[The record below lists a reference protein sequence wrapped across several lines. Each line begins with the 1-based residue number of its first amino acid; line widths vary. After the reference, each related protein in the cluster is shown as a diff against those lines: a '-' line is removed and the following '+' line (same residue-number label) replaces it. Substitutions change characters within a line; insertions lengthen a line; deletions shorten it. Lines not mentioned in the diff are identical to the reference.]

1 MPKKVFV
8 SGCFDMLHSGHV
20 AFFEEAAQFGDL
32 YVAIGS
38 DRNVFELKRRPTI
51 NSESER
57 MYMIKALACVKSV
70 FVAKGSG
77 ILDFVQ
83 ELEQIKPDYF
93 VVNEDGSTP
102 EKKNLCAQLGIE
114 YMVLKREPHTGLTA
128 RSTTA
133 LRGSSRIPESLDL
146 AGGWL
151 DQPQVS
157 KYAPGPAVSISIHP
171 LDGISSTTRSAA
183 IELWNARLPSDQP
196 EKLAKILFGYSNLP
210 GTKQVN
216 GSKAAI
222 GVTFAGLTRADYA
235 GKYWPERINSLQDEQ
250 ILKFIE
256 DTLYLLPLDPQPGGP
271 LALQSAQIT
280 PRTARAHMRAAE
292 ACWQALLDRDV
303 VAFGKSMRASFEA
316 QTVILSAVLQQNEA
330 PLELIARQRG
340 RALGWK
346 ICSLGERSAL
356 LLVSDQPVENA
367 TRVCIQRPS
376 D

>member
-57 MYMIKALACVKSV
+57 LYMIKALSCVKSV

-83 ELEQIKPDYF
+83 ELQQIKPDYF

-151 DQPQVS
+151 DQPEVS
-157 KYAPGPAVSISIHP
+157 KHAPGPALTVSIHP
-171 LDGISSTTRSAA
+171 LESSSATRSAA
-183 IELWNARLPSDQP
+183 VELWNARLPSDQP

-222 GVTFAGLTRADYA
+222 GVSFAGLTRADYN
-235 GKYWPERINSLQDEQ
+235 GEYWPTRIQSIQDEQ

-256 DTLYLLPLDPQPGGP
+256 DTLYLLPLGP
-271 LALQSAQIT
+271 LALQPAQIT
-280 PRTARAHMRAAE
+280 PRTARAHSRAAE
-292 ACWQALLDRDV
+292 ACWQALLERDV

-340 RALGWK
+340 QALGWK

-367 TRVCIQRPS
+367 TRICIQRPS